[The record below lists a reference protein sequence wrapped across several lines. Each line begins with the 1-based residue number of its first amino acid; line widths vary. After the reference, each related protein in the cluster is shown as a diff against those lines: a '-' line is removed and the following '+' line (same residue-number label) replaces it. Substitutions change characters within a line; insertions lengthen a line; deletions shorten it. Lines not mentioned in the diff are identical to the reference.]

1 MPVRR
6 GEENTQPA
14 IAADRDVAVDS
25 TQEVRGVAVVVCPH
39 VMSGGNV
46 H

>member
-14 IAADRDVAVDS
+14 IVADRDVAGGFPPEALGED
-25 TQEVRGVAVVVCPH
+25 AVVV
-39 VMSGGNV
+39 G
-46 H
+46 